1 MIALTSTPKLTFN
14 AGGKATATRFPGDF
28 VAFSPHAER
37 DIRVDDSRWSSSVMA
52 LSRRS
57 LAGTNYKGADLRG
70 KTLVMLINDPPVAD
84 PRNPA
89 RLDPAMF
96 KGEGMTITGAGLT
109 SMKWRRTRRRGRHH
123 RA

>member
-1 MIALTSTPKLTFN
+1 
-14 AGGKATATRFPGDF
+14 
-28 VAFSPHAER
+28 
-37 DIRVDDSRWSSSVMA
+37 MA

-57 LAGTNYKGADLRG
+57 LAGTTTKAPILRG

-96 KGEGMTITGAGLT
+96 KGEGMTYYGRWTYKYEMAANSTSRPRASSCMKPTGRV
-109 SMKWRRTRRRGRHH
+109 SV
-123 RA
+123 